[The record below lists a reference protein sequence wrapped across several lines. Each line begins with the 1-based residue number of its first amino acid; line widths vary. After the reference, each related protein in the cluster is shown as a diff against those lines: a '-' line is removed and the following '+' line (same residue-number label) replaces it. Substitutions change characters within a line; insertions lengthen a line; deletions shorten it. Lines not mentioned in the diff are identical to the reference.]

1 MEITKNLS
9 KMWNAH
15 KADIIALSVIT
26 FIFLFFSS
34 INIQRPSG
42 VIYDIGREA
51 IIPQLILE
59 GKILYKEIF
68 AMYNPLSYQIN
79 AVLYYFLGTSLNTIY
94 SICLVNTYLIFLGGY
109 ILSRQ
114 IMTVFSSGVVC
125 LIMLS
130 SCILCVYLFP
140 YSFGIVYALCAFIYF
155 ALFSVLYL
163 KSTEGK
169 TKRIYSYIASF
180 LMGLS
185 LAFRFEYV
193 LAYIP
198 FFILLVYKKSSF
210 KQIIVNLTLLFMPSI
225 ISWGVLFLQGF
236 NIQDFQNYLNF
247 GINLFA
253 SEEQKSFQKGGASP
267 FALFEHLSFT
277 LCIAV
282 LFFTT
287 FFVNDKTLKLIK
299 SLTSYKKVLAIFF
312 YLLFYAA
319 ITMLIVKL
327 FLYRF
332 FAITCLI
339 CIYIAI
345 VTFKKN
351 DTKNNCIFLL
361 SLFGILSSVRV
372 GCLYYHFYSIFYIL
386 VPIIACYAYFI
397 DSKMN
402 FLRSENKKNIVIFLI
417 IISLINISYFSFK
430 MLFLVKITTP
440 CGNIYAEENV
450 AKVYNSAINW
460 INKNTKPDESILVLP
475 EAPMLNFMTNRQ
487 TLSKYYQLLPNH
499 IKAIG
504 GEEKIIKDFVVNP
517 PDYIFI
523 QSIDYH
529 GYGKNYFGID
539 FGKDIFIY
547 IINNYNLVTQ
557 IKSENSDTEFFITI
571 FKLKTK
577 H

>member
-1 MEITKNLS
+1 MADIKKYLIKYKT
-9 KMWNAH
+9 
-15 KADIIALSVIT
+15 DIIAILILTVI
-26 FIFLFFSS
+26 ICFFSAF
-34 INIQRPSG
+34 NVQRPSKI
-42 VIYDIGREA
+42 IYDIGREA

-68 AMYNPLSYQIN
+68 AMYNPLSYQLN

-94 SICLVNTYLIFLGGY
+94 SVCFVNTYLIFIGVY
-109 ILSRQ
+109 ILCRQ
-114 IMTVFSSGVVC
+114 IMTVFSSDVVC
-125 LIMLS
+125 LLLLS
-130 SCILCVYLFP
+130 SCFLYVYLFP
-140 YSFGIVYALCAFIYF
+140 YSFGMIYALCAFIYF

-169 TKRIYSYIASF
+169 TNRIYSYIASF

-198 FFILLVYKKSSF
+198 FIILLVYKKASF
-210 KQIIVNLTLLFMPSI
+210 KQIIVNLTLLFLPSI
-225 ISWGVLFLQGF
+225 ISWGILFLQGF

-247 GINLFA
+247 GAKLFA
-253 SEEQKSFQKGGASP
+253 SEEQKLFQKNGASP
-267 FALFEHLSFT
+267 LALFEHLPFT

-287 FFVNDKTLKLIK
+287 LFVNDKIIKLVK
-299 SLTSYKKVLAIFF
+299 KTNSYKKIFSILF
-312 YLLFYAA
+312 CLLFYAA
-319 ITMLIVKL
+319 ITILITQF

-332 FAITCLI
+332 FAITCLM

-351 DTKNNCIFLL
+351 DIKNNCIFLL
-361 SLFGILSSVRV
+361 SLLGILSSVRV
-372 GCLYYHFYSIFYIL
+372 GFIYYHFYSIFYIL
-386 VPIIACYAYFI
+386 VPFIVCYAYFI
-397 DSKMN
+397 DTKTN

-417 IISLINISYFSFK
+417 LISLINISYFSFK
-430 MLFLVKITTP
+430 NLLLKKITTP
-440 CGNIYAEENV
+440 RGNIYAEENV

-460 INKNTKPDESILVLP
+460 INKNTKQDDIILVLP
-475 EAPMLNFMTNRQ
+475 EAPILNFMTNRP

-504 GEEKIIKDFVVNP
+504 GEEKIIKDFMVNP

-523 QSIDYH
+523 QSVDYH
-529 GYGKNYFGID
+529 AYGKKYFGIN
-539 FGKDIFIY
+539 FGKDIFIF

-557 IKSENSDTEFFITI
+557 IKSENAENEFFITI

-577 H
+577 N